1 MTKARSKLLTLGSV
15 HIGERFMFHTAEIFG
30 ERHRKLP
37 FDGHVITVVGFEP
50 KYKNNVVL
58 QDITGEEFLMPLETV
73 EKALQ
78 SRQVLM

>member
-1 MTKARSKLLTLGSV
+1 MTKARSKLVTLGSV
-15 HIGERFMFHTAEIFG
+15 HLGEKFIFHTAEILG
-30 ERHRKLP
+30 DRHRTLA
-37 FDGHVITVVGFEP
+37 FEGDVVTVVGFEP

-58 QDITGEEFLMPLETV
+58 QAVNGEQFLMPLYMV